1 MTPAL
6 AIYDPSPIAQLDIA
20 PTLIVPEDYFDT
32 LKWEITATFNLVEL
46 AHEVLKAIG
55 EPIGYDSPA
64 EEIVS
69 ERRVSLRVMQA
80 ILTDRTE
87 ELALWDIVM
96 AGAAFGMA
104 PAHIDLDEYGQ
115 PIVWHEGDKWDT
127 PIPSPLLA
135 QLNAR
140 RPVDQDGNPVSIDKP
155 CIVIPH
161 SFWDTLRET
170 IRNDPKAT
178 EERKRYYQPEKGPSY
193 AWNLTCPQRNLFYPL
208 TLFVQGKQKLSAR
221 AALSLAEHYN
231 LRFDLVTCGPNG
243 ARTQMLGAEKPKAY
257 PPLRLVET
265 EAEDMDLNEQQFEA
279 MLDLGSDVKAVE
291 RGVEQMVVALRAMSG
306 PAGAHLSEDEKRTIM
321 QLAADCGESMLADE
335 LPKVSAVS
343 GIIDRK
349 LEEIAKQNHRSGF
362 TLVD

>member
-20 PTLIVPEDYFDT
+20 PTLILPEDYFDA
-32 LKWEITATFNLVEL
+32 LQDQIAEAFLL
-46 AHEVLKAIG
+46 AEMAFEEAREAS
-55 EPIGYDSPA
+55 EPTVYTDAA
-64 EEIVS
+64 EKFLCEC
-69 ERRVSLRVMQA
+69 RVSQPVLRA
-80 ILTDRTE
+80 ILTDRAET
-87 ELALWDIVM
+87 LALWDIVM

-104 PAHIDLDEYGQ
+104 PAHVDLDEYGQ
-115 PIVWHEGDKWDT
+115 PIVWHKGDGWAA
-127 PIPSPLLA
+127 PVPSPLLA
-135 QLNAR
+135 HVNAR
-140 RPVDQDGNPVSIDKP
+140 GPVDQDGNPVPIDGP
-155 CIVIPH
+155 CIIIPH
-161 SFWDTLRET
+161 EFWDTLRET
-170 IRNDPKAT
+170 IRTDPEAT
-178 EERKRYYQPEKGPSY
+178 EERKRYYQPEKGQSY
-193 AWNLTCPQRNLFYPL
+193 AWNLTCPKRNLFYPL

-343 GIIDRK
+343 AIIDRK